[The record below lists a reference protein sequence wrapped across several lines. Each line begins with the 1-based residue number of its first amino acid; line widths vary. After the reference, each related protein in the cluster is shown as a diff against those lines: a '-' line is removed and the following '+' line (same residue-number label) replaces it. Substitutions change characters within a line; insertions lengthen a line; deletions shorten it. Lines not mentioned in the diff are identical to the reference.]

1 MEDETNFPFYKFTSG
16 KLSVM
21 KLFFRPQGQGKPLII
36 LHGLL
41 GSSDNWHS
49 LGKLFAETFSVYIV
63 DQRNHGQSPHSDEF
77 NYKLLTEDLEE
88 FIKENK
94 IEKPHIIGHSMGGKT
109 AMNFAVKNPTGVDKL
124 IVVDIVP
131 KKYVVRHDRL
141 IEGMKAIPLKD
152 ITTRAEAEV
161 ALAGYE
167 PDPAVR
173 QFLLKNLARDEE
185 GKFVWKVN
193 LPAID
198 QHLQETG
205 EEMVYKGT
213 FDGPTL
219 FLNGKKSDY
228 YVNGDDVLIKKIFP
242 HSQIISLDTGHWVQA
257 EKPQEFSQVVLQF
270 LK

>member
-1 MEDETNFPFYKFTSG
+1 
-16 KLSVM
+16 M
-21 KLFFRPQGQGKPLII
+21 KLFSRQQGQGKPLII

-141 IEGMKAIPLKD
+141 IEGMKAIPLEE
-152 ITTRAEAEV
+152 ITSRAEAEV

-167 PDPAVR
+167 SDPAVR
-173 QFLLKNLARDEE
+173 QFLLKNLARDGE
-185 GKFVWKVN
+185 GKFVWRVN
-193 LPAID
+193 LTAID

-205 EEMVYKGT
+205 EGMIYKGF

-219 FLNGKKSDY
+219 FINGKKSDY
-228 YVNGDDVLIKKIFP
+228 YKDGDEVLIKKTFP
-242 HSQIISLDTGHWVQA
+242 QSQITFLETGHWVQA
-257 EKPQEFSQVVLQF
+257 EKPQEFSQLVLQF
-270 LK
+270 LR

>member
-1 MEDETNFPFYKFTSG
+1 
-16 KLSVM
+16 M
-21 KLFFRPQGQGKPLII
+21 KLFFRQQGQGKPLII

-49 LGKLFAETFSVYIV
+49 LGKLFAETFSVYLL
-63 DQRNHGQSPHSDEF
+63 DHRNHGQSPHSDEF
-77 NYKLLTEDLEE
+77 NYKALTEDLEE
-88 FIKENK
+88 FVSNNK
-94 IEKPHIIGHSMGGKT
+94 IERAHIIGHSMGGKT
-109 AMNFAVKNPTGVDKL
+109 AMNFTIKNPKAVDKL

-141 IEGMKAIPLKD
+141 IEGMKAIPLHE
-152 ITTRAEAEV
+152 ITSRAEAEV

-173 QFLLKNLARDEE
+173 QFLLKNLARDGE

-198 QHLQETG
+198 THLQDTG
-205 EEMVYKGT
+205 EAMIYKGT
-213 FDGPTL
+213 FEGPTL
-219 FLNGKKSDY
+219 FINGKKSDY
-228 YVNGDDVLIKKIFP
+228 YKAGDDVLIKKIFP
-242 HSQIISLDTGHWVQA
+242 QAQFTSLDTGHWVQA